1 LLNIFGNIN
10 INDLINNFA
19 GYIGIE
25 GPLDV
30 IKSIVDISIVSYVV
44 YKVIVLV
51 KETRAWQLIKGIIF
65 ILIASELSKWLGL
78 RTIAFILNNIITIA
92 AIALVVLFQ
101 PELRRGLE
109 HIGRSRF
116 RDLFN
121 FDEPSTRIKV
131 TAATE
136 EIVKACIEMSKA
148 YVGALI
154 VIERDTKIGEIINTG
169 TQLDSNIS
177 SELLINIFTPNTPLH
192 DGAVIIRDGK
202 VKAAACF
209 LPLTDNPNLSKELG
223 TRHRAALGITEVSDS
238 VAVVVSEESGK
249 ISLAYNGGLTR
260 NLTPDI
266 LRKALNKHLLEGNT
280 SSKMLSLW
288 KVRSK

>member
-1 LLNIFGNIN
+1 MLNIFGNIN

-131 TAATE
+131 TAAIE
-136 EIVKACIEMSKA
+136 EIVKACTEMSRA

>member
-1 LLNIFGNIN
+1 MLNLFNNIN
-10 INDLINNFA
+10 FNDLINNFA

-30 IKSIVDISIVSYVV
+30 IKSIIDISIVSYVI
-44 YKVIVLV
+44 YKVIILV
-51 KETRAWQLIKGIIF
+51 RETRAWQLIKGIIF
-65 ILIASELSKWLGL
+65 ILIASELSEWLGL

-116 RDLFN
+116 RDFFN
-121 FDEPSTRIKV
+121 FDEPSTRIKL
-131 TAATE
+131 TAAIE
-136 EIVKACIEMSKA
+136 EIVKACTEMSRS

-154 VIERDTKIGEIINTG
+154 VIERETKIGEIINTG

-266 LRKALNKHLLEGNT
+266 LRKALNKHLLEGSAT
-280 SSKMLSLW
+280 GKKLSLW

>member
-1 LLNIFGNIN
+1 MNIFGNIN

-131 TAATE
+131 TAAIE

>member
-1 LLNIFGNIN
+1 MLNIFGNIN